1 MRVVSKRVDL
11 FQKCVGYT
19 RAREAMAAGVYPYYI
34 PIEGSTDTEVTV
46 HGKKLIMVGS
56 NNYLGLTHHPKVM
69 EAAAAATQR
78 YGTGCTGSRLLNG
91 TLDIHEKLE
100 SDLAEFVG
108 HEASII
114 YSTGYQANLGAISA
128 LISRDDVILIDKLDH
143 ASIVDG
149 CTMARGETLRFRHND
164 IADLEAELNVLAD
177 KPGGRLVA
185 VDGVFSM
192 EGDIAPIPQLIETC
206 KKYEARLFVD
216 EAHSLGVIGPNGA
229 GAMDHYGMKGKADL
243 IMGTF
248 SKSFAC
254 VGGFIAG
261 DEAVIHYLRHHS
273 RSLMFSA
280 AMPPGAVAT
289 VAACLDIIK
298 NEPERRT
305 RLAENARYLRDGIR
319 ALGYETG
326 PTETPIVP
334 VIIGSLDKTLAFWRL
349 VMDEGIFTNAVVP
362 PAVPPNA
369 CRLRTSCTATH
380 TKEQLDQVLE
390 AFRRVGRKL
399 RSMA

>member
-1 MRVVSKRVDL
+1 MSVVSKRVDL
-11 FQKCVGYT
+11 FQKCFGYT

-34 PIEGSTDTEVTV
+34 PIEGSTDTEVMV

-69 EAAAAATQR
+69 EAAAAATER

-164 IADLEAELNVLAD
+164 IADLEAELDVLAD

-192 EGDIAPIPQLIETC
+192 EGDIAPIPQLVETC

-216 EAHSLGVIGPNGA
+216 EAHSLGVIGPTGA

-380 TKEQLDQVLE
+380 TREQLDQVLE

>member
-1 MRVVSKRVDL
+1 MSVVSKRVDL
-11 FQKCVGYT
+11 FQKCFGYT

-34 PIEGSTDTEVTV
+34 PIEGSTDTEVMV

-69 EAAAAATQR
+69 EAAAQATQR

-128 LISRDDVILIDKLDH
+128 LVSRDDVILIDKLDH

-192 EGDIAPIPQLIETC
+192 EGDIAPIPQLVETC
-206 KKYEARLFVD
+206 QKYEARLFVD
-216 EAHSLGVIGPNGA
+216 EAHSLGVIGPTGA

-305 RLAENARYLRDGIR
+305 HLMENARYLRDGIR

-380 TKEQLDQVLE
+380 TKEQLDQVLD